1 MMNRSLTQIARMAG
15 GTLRVNQEHADAISI
30 QGVSIDTRSLRPGNL
45 FVPLPGNHI
54 DGHEHVAAALS
65 KEVAAAFWKRGYPN
79 PPEDAV
85 LIFVDD
91 PLKALQRLSRQ
102 YREQCGAKIIGI
114 TGSNGKT
121 TTKDLVASVLG
132 TTYRVH
138 KTQGNLNNHIGLP
151 LTLLQIGEDTEVA
164 VIEMGM
170 SGRGEIELLSELAQP
185 DMAIITM
192 IGDAHLLQ
200 LGSREEIARAKTE
213 ILGGLQDGGL
223 FISNGDEPLIDFV
236 LPEIKK
242 PEEMRRVSFGQ
253 KSTNNIYPVD
263 IQIGNDGSSFRLQ
276 DSDTEFYI
284 PLLGLH
290 NVMNALAAVAAGREL
305 EVSDEKI
312 AQGLRDVQL
321 SGMRIE
327 KRKAESGFT
336 VLNDAYNAS
345 PAATKAALSLMKQ
358 LKGYRHKYV
367 VLADMLELGE
377 LEEQFHREI
386 GGIAA
391 NLAEQGELSGIYTY
405 GPLGR
410 YIAEEAKARFPLG
423 NTYWFEDKQAMANA
437 LKEVIHPEDVV
448 LVKASRGMKL
458 EDVVNFLLA

>member
-15 GTLRVNQEHADAISI
+15 GTLRVNQEHADAILI
-30 QGVSIDTRSLRPGNL
+30 QGVTIDTRSLRPGNL
-45 FVPLPGNHI
+45 FVPLPGSRI

-65 KEVAAAFWKRGYPN
+65 KGAAAAFWKRDHPH
-79 PPEDAV
+79 PPGNGV

-91 PLKALQRLSRQ
+91 PLEALQRLSQQ
-102 YREQCGAKIIGI
+102 YREQCRAKVIGI

-121 TTKDLVASVLG
+121 TTKDLLASVLS
-132 TTYRVH
+132 TTYQVH

-151 LTLLQIGEDTEVA
+151 LTLLQMSEDTEVA

-185 DMAIITM
+185 DIAIITM

-213 ILGGLQDGGL
+213 ILAGLKEEGL
-223 FISNGDEPLIDFV
+223 FIPNGDEPLIDLV
-236 LPEIKK
+236 LPEMRK
-242 PEEMRRVSFGQ
+242 PGAMRRVSFGQ
-253 KSTNNIYPVD
+253 KSTNHIYPVD
-263 IQIGNDGSSFRLQ
+263 IQIGDDGSSFRVQ

-284 PLLGLH
+284 PLLGEH
-290 NVMNALAAVAAGREL
+290 NVMNALAAIAAGREFKL
-305 EVSDEKI
+305 SDEQI
-312 AQGLRDVQL
+312 AQGLKDVQL

-327 KRKAESGFT
+327 KRQAQSGFT

-345 PAATKAALSLMKQ
+345 PSSTKAALSLMRQ
-358 LKGYRHKYV
+358 LKGYRRKYV
-367 VLADMLELGE
+367 VLGDMLELGE
-377 LEEQFHREI
+377 REEQFHREI
-386 GGIAA
+386 GALAA

-410 YIAEEAKARFPLG
+410 CIAEEAKAKFPLG
-423 NTYWFEDKQAMANA
+423 DTCWFADKQVLASI
-437 LKEVIHPEDVV
+437 LKEVLQPEDVV

-458 EDVVNFLLA
+458 EDVVNDLLA